1 MGDIM
6 EPEKKPHSDKEKSDA
21 SVELLAK
28 LKGRLY
34 SDNVSIA
41 RRAAYNL
48 AWLQED
54 GLDILK
60 DALFGDTRR
69 TAKTAAAYGMRNTR
83 GRMKKMAKECLEQG
97 MEHSNKYVREACKR
111 ALILLDR
118 KRVRKSPSEGSEDQA
133 KFRIEEISTKTTK
146 RPKPRRVDHRNNSVR
161 PRRLQTR

>member
-69 TAKTAAAYGMRNTR
+69 TAKTDEKHTGQNEKNGEGMP
-83 GRMKKMAKECLEQG
+83 
-97 MEHSNKYVREACKR
+97 EA
-111 ALILLDR
+111 
-118 KRVRKSPSEGSEDQA
+118 GHGTFQ
-133 KFRIEEISTKTTK
+133 
-146 RPKPRRVDHRNNSVR
+146 
-161 PRRLQTR
+161 